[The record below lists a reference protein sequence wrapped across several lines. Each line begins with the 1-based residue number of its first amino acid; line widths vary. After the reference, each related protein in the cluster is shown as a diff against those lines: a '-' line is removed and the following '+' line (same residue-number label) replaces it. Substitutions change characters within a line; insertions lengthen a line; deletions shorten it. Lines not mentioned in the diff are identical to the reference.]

1 MQTGQTPEGK
11 ILNPEKMPWPHYA
24 VMSDVELKSLWANLN
39 SI

>member
-11 ILNPEKMPWPHYA
+11 ILNLEKMPWPHYA
-24 VMSDVELKSLWANLN
+24 VMSEVELKCLWVNLI

>member
-1 MQTGQTPEGK
+1 
-11 ILNPEKMPWPHYA
+11 LNPEKMPWPHYA

>member
-1 MQTGQTPEGK
+1 MQTSLTPEGK
-11 ILNPEKMPWPHYA
+11 ILNPEKLSWPNYA